1 MAQIKLTITAD
12 TQGVQKSVEQI
23 KNQFTAL
30 SQQLSKLTVNKDLTA
45 QIDSLSRYYETLAT
59 AASKTRNSAT
69 KTTAQVD
76 TLRKSYANLA
86 RQIKTLKGQSAGEA
100 FDDINKQV
108 EANLK
113 SVQALSEAYKK
124 GNWGDEEAKELK
136 TLSDGY
142 KSLAADVSEVRL
154 ANEKASVTEPFSPK
168 LIDSIYR
175 VQSRFESLKTTISGI
190 EKYYPKGTFAGIT
203 AEIDKNVA
211 SLKALEVEYQTTGKL
226 SQQSVDKF
234 NEISRAVLEQDAAF
248 KQTRNSATNYHG
260 SIRDIIAGF
269 AKFQLSAMLVMK
281 PLQMM
286 QNALSSINETLVET
300 EDAVISISR
309 VLDENISNG
318 EIADEIYRIAQSLG
332 QTFDVV
338 QEIAQNFAKAGL
350 DWQDTLKATEAAV
363 LALNVAELDAAEASE
378 GLIAIMQQFGYEA
391 EDLTY
396 IIDVLNKTADK
407 SAVDTQELLVALQKT
422 GSYAKESNLTLEQT
436 VALITAISEATA
448 ASGQNIGNALKSL
461 FAYSSK
467 DSALD
472 VFAAL
477 SPDMDAVVG
486 EYRKGAASILDVW
499 RQLSNE
505 INSLSAEQGKLLDQ
519 YFTSE
524 EGSAL
529 EEALGGDLA
538 EIQDSIKGVYDSA
551 GVYRKNY
558 FIALLS
564 NMEEVDNVL
573 GDLSNVA
580 GYTMTEQEKYM
591 ETYTAKVNALKS
603 QWQALV
609 NDEQGILGLK
619 KLLVDVGSGIL
630 TVIEWTGGLRT
641 TFIALGTII
650 AFVFGEKIY
659 NGLKS
664 FAAGI
669 KNITSGFNAAATA
682 AQKFQAA
689 MGWIGL
695 AMTVVSALVGV
706 IQRAIEAQEE
716 ARQATID
723 NWNAEK
729 DRAASLAK
737 LYNQLKEL
745 ESISE
750 KSEEQEK
757 EYLSTQESIIGLLGD
772 RANILETLKE
782 GTDEYRE
789 ALEKLTKE
797 EIKRQA
803 QNAKAALAAL
813 GDEPKIDGQAESLR
827 FSYVGSTTLDKKL
840 EQDEIRDALKEA
852 GFEEDVHYQQGFT
865 GLTTG
870 NIVYIELQ
878 GENDYQTLENIN
890 NAIDALY
897 YKGLTDNSYYQELV
911 GYREKYE
918 TAIQEYLE
926 TFASAEAWDELLQN
940 GTPETEQEVDNIV
953 NSIMGA
959 TGATETWR
967 DEIES
972 IVVSIVGIKKEV
984 DDTKGDIDDTAK
996 TLEKLSEEMRDG
1008 LAEYLQGLRDAPDEA
1023 EKIQKLVDAI
1033 ADAEEN
1039 LAKVREE
1046 AAEKIKEAEEEVI
1059 EAQRD
1064 VNDEMV
1070 ELLENQEK
1078 AIDALKDA
1086 EERLQEAASNIND
1099 ERLALQDEL
1108 KNAEEDLASIREE
1121 AEEKALELDEKRLAI
1136 QEKQLAVEEAKKA
1149 LEDAREAR
1157 TVRRYNRET
1166 GQLEWQADEGAI
1178 KEAED
1183 AVKSAQDEL
1192 ASAEEDY
1199 QQAQED
1205 YQELLDEVKAAED
1218 NLSLIQATIADA
1230 EQAIA
1235 DAIAAGYDIS
1245 KEIWEEE
1252 KGIATGVRD
1261 AIEQYIEAQK
1271 AVDEAQEEVDNYAQ
1285 AVKDAQ
1291 EAITNAFNEGLLETQ
1306 EITKTT
1312 QSLAQNVYDA
1322 IEAVKD
1328 ANQGVIDAQQ
1338 EANEDIAAAEEKL
1351 QEAVDALN
1359 DYFEDKAWEGV
1370 IEEIKSGNATN
1381 ASIKEL
1387 LGNVR
1392 DQAFD
1397 NHATDVSWYQAI
1409 IDAIKEYAGVDITIE
1424 EPSDEEGKPS
1434 SDSDNSGGG
1443 KPSGAIGGGGGK
1455 FAQSQLYYDSGGVA
1469 KGRGLFAKDTD
1480 RHESIINDPDLTE
1493 KILSPVPSKQFDRY
1507 VRDMGILFE
1516 HARVYEQS
1524 PVMRSVVGN
1533 TDNSI
1538 DNSRQVI
1545 IKDVNVGAQKRD
1557 SLVDALGL
1565 AALVD

>member
-190 EKYYPKGTFAGIT
+190 EKYYPKGTFTGIT

-226 SQQSVDKF
+226 SKQSVDKL
-234 NEISRAVLEQDAAF
+234 NEITQAALRQDSAF

-260 SIRDIIAGF
+260 SIRDLISGF

-350 DWQDTLKATEAAV
+350 DWQDTLKATESAV
-363 LALNVAELDAAEASE
+363 LALNVAELTAEESSE

-407 SAVDTQELLVALQKT
+407 SAVDTQELLAALQKT

-591 ETYTAKVNALKS
+591 ETYTAKVNELKS
-603 QWQALV
+603 AWQALA
-609 NDEQGILGLK
+609 NDEQGILGFK
-619 KLLVDVGSGIL
+619 KALVDIASSVL
-630 TVIEWTGGLRT
+630 TVIDTFGGLNTVLLLIGSTLSIIFGKKIAAWVT
-641 TFIALGTII
+641 TLSANLDLLSAKFVALVEQVKMGGLSIRGLLTDLTKSANFWII
-650 AFVFGEKIY
+650 AVTAVLAVAQAITTAVRKAKEEAEEL
-659 NGLKS
+659 LKEQEE
-664 FAAGI
+664 ANQKAI
-669 KNITSGFNAAATA
+669 ENAND
-682 AQKFQAA
+682 
-689 MGWIGL
+689 
-695 AMTVVSALVGV
+695 
-706 IQRAIEAQEE
+706 AIEANKSVVESITSYADSVKELRDVLSDSTSTDEEKQAAQQELLNIQKELIENNGSYKDSLDLVNGSIEEQLGLIEKLTDEQLAQQAQKWLEENRAAIDVAKANTTAQGSTSMTSTIGETGYGAGRDEVASAKIEEILKE
-716 ARQATID
+716 AGVENATINFEHYD
-723 NWNAEK
+723 GYVAEAWK
-729 DRAASLAK
+729 ELGEQIGKGWEENGVLGAIFGTINGLVTGTGEWFEGIASPEGWAGSSQGYISVSGTVEEQIAAWEKIRATIAADKTLTAEQITLYTKEIDGILASLNSAEYQEAERLMEVYDATEK
-737 LYNQLKEL
+737 LLNKEITREEYLEIVYGITSATKEEGSAVEDLTEKYDDLIKKLQELKDAQKDAWDWAESKQDVIDAQKEL
-745 ESISE
+745 EEAE
-750 KSEEQEK
+750 K
-757 EYLSTQESIIGLLGD
+757 
-772 RANILETLKE
+772 
-782 GTDEYRE
+782 
-789 ALEKLTKE
+789 
-797 EIKRQA
+797 
-803 QNAKAALAAL
+803 
-813 GDEPKIDGQAESLR
+813 
-827 FSYVGSTTLDKKL
+827 
-840 EQDEIRDALKEA
+840 ALKEA
-852 GFEEDVHYQQGFT
+852 
-865 GLTTG
+865 
-870 NIVYIELQ
+870 
-878 GENDYQTLENIN
+878 
-890 NAIDALY
+890 
-897 YKGLTDNSYYQELV
+897 
-911 GYREKYE
+911 
-918 TAIQEYLE
+918 
-926 TFASAEAWDELLQN
+926 
-940 GTPETEQEVDNIV
+940 
-953 NSIMGA
+953 
-959 TGATETWR
+959 
-967 DEIES
+967 
-972 IVVSIVGIKKEV
+972 
-984 DDTKGDIDDTAK
+984 
-996 TLEKLSEEMRDG
+996 
-1008 LAEYLQGLRDAPDEA
+1008 
-1023 EKIQKLVDAI
+1023 
-1033 ADAEEN
+1033 
-1039 LAKVREE
+1039 
-1046 AAEKIKEAEEEVI
+1046 
-1059 EAQRD
+1059 
-1064 VNDEMV
+1064 
-1070 ELLENQEK
+1070 
-1078 AIDALKDA
+1078 
-1086 EERLQEAASNIND
+1086 QEAALQND
-1099 ERLALQDEL
+1099 IDLTDEQNDLLEAQNALL
-1108 KNAEEDLASIREE
+1108 KARQ
-1121 AEEKALELDEKRLAI
+1121 ALER
-1136 QEKQLAVEEAKKA
+1136 AKN
-1149 LEDAREAR
+1149 ER
-1157 TVRRYNRET
+1157 TVRRFSST
-1166 GQLEWQADEGAI
+1166 GNQWEWQTDEDKVA
-1178 KEAED
+1178 
-1183 AVKSAQDEL
+1183 
-1192 ASAEEDY
+1192 
-1199 QQAQED
+1199 
-1205 YQELLDEVKAAED
+1205 
-1218 NLSLIQATIADA
+1218 
-1230 EQAIA
+1230 
-1235 DAIAAGYDIS
+1235 
-1245 KEIWEEE
+1245 
-1252 KGIATGVRD
+1252 
-1261 AIEQYIEAQK
+1261 
-1271 AVDEAQEEVDNYAQ
+1271 
-1285 AVKDAQ
+1285 DAQ
-1291 EAITNAFNEGLLETQ
+1291 EALLEAQ
-1306 EITKTT
+1306 DDLLEAQQDIVD
-1312 QSLAQNVYDA
+1312 AQNDA
-1322 IEAVKD
+1322 K
-1328 ANQGVIDAQQ
+1328 
-1338 EANEDIAAAEEKL
+1338 EKL
-1351 QEAVDALN
+1351 QEAIEDAQ
-1359 DYFEDKAWEGV
+1359 EDLENAQDRLAEAQYKLEQAAYDKIIEDLENGLATNESIKAILEEIRPLLGADSTLASDIAGA
-1370 IEEIKSGNATN
+1370 IEEVFGEGGIPSAESGGSGDRNSGT
-1381 ASIKEL
+1381 S
-1387 LGNVR
+1387 GG
-1392 DQAFD
+1392 
-1397 NHATDVSWYQAI
+1397 S
-1409 IDAIKEYAGVDITIE
+1409 
-1424 EPSDEEGKPS
+1424 KPS
-1434 SDSDNSGGG
+1434 GNSGGG
-1443 KPSGAIGGGGGK
+1443 IAGGVGAGGGK
-1455 FAQSQLYYDSGGVA
+1455 FAQSQLYDSGGVA
-1469 KGRGLFAKDTD
+1469 KGRGLFAKGTD

-1493 KILSPVPSKQFDRY
+1493 KILSPVPSRQFDRY

-1516 HARVYEQS
+1516 HARMYEQA

-1533 TDNSI
+1533 TDNSV

>member
-124 GNWGDEEAKELK
+124 GNWGDEQAKELK

-211 SLKALEVEYQTTGKL
+211 SLKALEVEYQNTGKL
-226 SQQSVDKF
+226 SQESVDKL
-234 NEISRAVLEQDAAF
+234 NEITQAALRQDSAF
-248 KQTRNSATNYHG
+248 KKTRNSATNYHG
-260 SIRDIIAGF
+260 TLIDLISGF

-407 SAVDTQELLVALQKT
+407 SAVDTQELLVALEKT
-422 GSYAKESNLTLEQT
+422 GSYAKASNLTLEQT

-524 EGSAL
+524 EGSEL

-619 KLLVDVGSGIL
+619 KLLVDVGSAIL

-641 TFIALGTII
+641 TFIALGTTLFSIFAPKLYSSI
-650 AFVFGEKIY
+650 SSFINSIKTMVTAFKTATVTAQTMGTAIQSA
-659 NGLKS
+659 L
-664 FAAGI
+664 GI
-669 KNITSGFNAAATA
+669 
-682 AQKFQAA
+682 
-689 MGWIGL
+689 IGL
-695 AMTVVSALVGV
+695 VTTAVSALVGV
-706 IQRAIEAQEE
+706 IERSVEKQEE

-723 NWNAEK
+723 AWNAEK
-729 DRAASLAK
+729 DRAAELSQ
-737 LYNQLKEL
+737 LYSKFLEL
-745 ESISE
+745 DEIQD
-750 KSEEQEK
+750 KNAEQEQ
-757 EYLSTQESIIGLLGD
+757 EYKSLQEGIVELLGE
-772 RANILETLKE
+772 RATSLERLTA
-782 GTDEYRE
+782 GTDAYRE
-789 ALEKLTKE
+789 ALAKLTKE
-797 EIKRQA
+797 EIEE
-803 QNAKAALAAL
+803 NAENAEAARNALGGAPTVERPEGATNSLGALSTSESGGASLFDKLAA
-813 GDEPKIDGQAESLR
+813 
-827 FSYVGSTTLDKKL
+827 
-840 EQDEIRDALKEA
+840 A
-852 GFEEDVHYQQGFT
+852 GFDTE
-865 GLTTG
+865 
-870 NIVYIELQ
+870 YIYRNDLYGGSYRQIHLE
-878 GENDYQTLENIN
+878 GGNDYQTLDNIN
-890 NAIDALY
+890 RVIDWLY
-897 YKGLTDNSYYQELV
+897 ENNETDNTLYNDLIA
-911 GYREKYE
+911 YRRAYE
-918 TAIQEYLE
+918 DAISSYLE
-926 TFASAEAWDELLQN
+926 TYASADAWEYLNVHGIPQSKEEIDS
-940 GTPETEQEVDNIV
+940 IV
-953 NSIMGA
+953 NSVIGV
-959 TGATETWR
+959 TGATESWR
-967 DEIES
+967 DEIENIVIS
-972 IVVSIVGIKKEV
+972 ITGFEEETEDTTDGIKDQEDAV
-984 DDTKGDIDDTAK
+984 DDLTEKYDDLIKKLEELKDAQKDAWDWAESKQDVIDAQK
-996 TLEKLSEEMRDG
+996 ELE
-1008 LAEYLQGLRDAPDEA
+1008 EA
-1023 EKIQKLVDAI
+1023 EKA
-1033 ADAEEN
+1033 
-1039 LAKVREE
+1039 
-1046 AAEKIKEAEEEVI
+1046 
-1059 EAQRD
+1059 
-1064 VNDEMV
+1064 
-1070 ELLENQEK
+1070 
-1078 AIDALKDA
+1078 
-1086 EERLQEAASNIND
+1086 LQEAQEA
-1099 ERLALQDEL
+1099 ALQNNIDLTDEQNDLLEAQNALL
-1108 KNAEEDLASIREE
+1108 KARQ
-1121 AEEKALELDEKRLAI
+1121 ALERVKNE
-1136 QEKQLAVEEAKKA
+1136 
-1149 LEDAREAR
+1149 R
-1157 TVRRYNRET
+1157 TVRRFSST
-1166 GQLEWQADEGAI
+1166 GNQWEWQNDEDKVA
-1178 KEAED
+1178 
-1183 AVKSAQDEL
+1183 
-1192 ASAEEDY
+1192 
-1199 QQAQED
+1199 
-1205 YQELLDEVKAAED
+1205 
-1218 NLSLIQATIADA
+1218 
-1230 EQAIA
+1230 
-1235 DAIAAGYDIS
+1235 
-1245 KEIWEEE
+1245 
-1252 KGIATGVRD
+1252 
-1261 AIEQYIEAQK
+1261 
-1271 AVDEAQEEVDNYAQ
+1271 
-1285 AVKDAQ
+1285 DAQ
-1291 EAITNAFNEGLLETQ
+1291 EALLEAQ
-1306 EITKTT
+1306 DDLLEAQQDIVD
-1312 QSLAQNVYDA
+1312 AQNDA
-1322 IEAVKD
+1322 K
-1328 ANQGVIDAQQ
+1328 
-1338 EANEDIAAAEEKL
+1338 EKL
-1351 QEAVDALN
+1351 QEAIEDAQ
-1359 DYFEDKAWEGV
+1359 EDLENAQEQLAEAQYKLEQATYEKI
-1370 IEEIKSGNATN
+1370 IEDLEKGLATNESIEAILQEIKP
-1381 ASIKEL
+1381 L
-1387 LGNVR
+1387 LGADSTLASDIANAIQGVFG
-1392 DQAFD
+1392 DEGLPD
-1397 NHATDVSWYQAI
+1397 GTDDKDDGGDKDS
-1409 IDAIKEYAGVDITIE
+1409 G
-1424 EPSDEEGKPS
+1424 S
-1434 SDSDNSGGG
+1434 SSSSSGGG
-1443 KPSGAIGGGGGK
+1443 KPSGAVGGGGGK

>member
-86 RQIKTLKGQSAGEA
+86 LQIKTLKGQSAGGA
-100 FDDINKQV
+100 FDGINKQV

-113 SVQALSEAYKK
+113 SVQALSEAYKN
-124 GNWGDEEAKELK
+124 GNWGDKQAKELK

-154 ANEKASVTEPFSPK
+154 ANEKAAVTEPFSPK
-168 LIDSIYR
+168 LIDSLYR
-175 VQSRFESLKTTISGI
+175 VQSRFESLKTTISGV
-190 EKYYPKGTFAGIT
+190 EKYYPKGTFSGIT

-211 SLKALEVEYQTTGKL
+211 SLKALEGEYQATGKL

-234 NEISRAVLEQDAAF
+234 NGISRAVLEQDAAF

-300 EDAVISISR
+300 ENAVVGIAR
-309 VLDENISNG
+309 VLDEYVSNG
-318 EIADEIYRIAQSLG
+318 EISSEIYRIAQSLG

-350 DWQDTLKATEAAV
+350 DWQDSLKATEAAV
-363 LALNVAELDAAEASE
+363 LALNVAELTAEESSE

-396 IIDVLNKTADK
+396 VIDVLNKTADK
-407 SAVDTQELLVALQKT
+407 SAVNTQELLAALQKT

-524 EGSAL
+524 EGSEL

-591 ETYTAKVNALKS
+591 ETYTAKVNTLKS

-630 TVIEWTGGLRT
+630 TVMEWTGGLRT
-641 TFIALGTII
+641 TFIALGTVIVS
-650 AFVFGEKIY
+650 VFGEKIY

-695 AMTVVSALVGV
+695 AATVVSALVGV

-729 DRAASLAK
+729 DRAASLAQ
-737 LYNQLKEL
+737 LYNQLKEF

-750 KSEEQEK
+750 KTEEQEK
-757 EYLSTQESIIGLLGD
+757 DYQSTQESIIDLLGD
-772 RANILETLKE
+772 KAKILETLKE

-840 EQDEIRDALKEA
+840 EQDEIRDALKGA
-852 GFEEDVHYQQGFT
+852 GFEEDIHYQQGFT

-940 GTPETEQEVDNIV
+940 GTPETEKEIDDIV
-953 NSIMGA
+953 NSIMSA
-959 TGATETWR
+959 TGATEGWR
-967 DEIES
+967 DEIKS
-972 IVVSIVGIKKEV
+972 IVISITGFQEETEDTTDGIKDQEDAV
-984 DDTKGDIDDTAK
+984 DDLTEKYDDLIKKLQELKDAQKDAWDWAESKQDVIDAQK
-996 TLEKLSEEMRDG
+996 ELE
-1008 LAEYLQGLRDAPDEA
+1008 EA
-1023 EKIQKLVDAI
+1023 EKA
-1033 ADAEEN
+1033 
-1039 LAKVREE
+1039 
-1046 AAEKIKEAEEEVI
+1046 
-1059 EAQRD
+1059 
-1064 VNDEMV
+1064 
-1070 ELLENQEK
+1070 
-1078 AIDALKDA
+1078 
-1086 EERLQEAASNIND
+1086 LQEAQEA
-1099 ERLALQDEL
+1099 ALQNNIDLTDEQNDLLEAQNALL
-1108 KNAEEDLASIREE
+1108 KARQ
-1121 AEEKALELDEKRLAI
+1121 ALERVKNE
-1136 QEKQLAVEEAKKA
+1136 
-1149 LEDAREAR
+1149 R
-1157 TVRRYNRET
+1157 TVRRFSST
-1166 GQLEWQADEGAI
+1166 GNQWEWQTDEDKVA
-1178 KEAED
+1178 
-1183 AVKSAQDEL
+1183 
-1192 ASAEEDY
+1192 
-1199 QQAQED
+1199 
-1205 YQELLDEVKAAED
+1205 
-1218 NLSLIQATIADA
+1218 
-1230 EQAIA
+1230 
-1235 DAIAAGYDIS
+1235 
-1245 KEIWEEE
+1245 
-1252 KGIATGVRD
+1252 
-1261 AIEQYIEAQK
+1261 
-1271 AVDEAQEEVDNYAQ
+1271 
-1285 AVKDAQ
+1285 DAQ
-1291 EAITNAFNEGLLETQ
+1291 EALLEAQ
-1306 EITKTT
+1306 DDLLEAQQDIVD
-1312 QSLAQNVYDA
+1312 AQNDA
-1322 IEAVKD
+1322 K
-1328 ANQGVIDAQQ
+1328 
-1338 EANEDIAAAEEKL
+1338 EKL
-1351 QEAVDALN
+1351 QEAIEDAQ
-1359 DYFEDKAWEGV
+1359 EDLENAQEQLAEAQYKLEQATYEKI
-1370 IEEIKSGNATN
+1370 IEDLEKGLATNESIEAILQEIKP
-1381 ASIKEL
+1381 L
-1387 LGNVR
+1387 LGADSTLASDIANAIGEVFGE
-1392 DQAFD
+1392 DGLPD
-1397 NHATDVSWYQAI
+1397 GTD
-1409 IDAIKEYAGVDITIE
+1409 DKGNGGD
-1424 EPSDEEGKPS
+1424 K
-1434 SDSDNSGGG
+1434 DSGSGDKHSGGG
-1443 KPSGAIGGGGGK
+1443 KPSGAVGGGGGK

-1557 SLVDALGL
+1557 GLVDALGL

>member
-45 QIDSLSRYYETLAT
+45 QIDSLSRYYETLST
-59 AASKTRNSAT
+59 AAAKASSGAS

-86 RQIKTLKGQSAGEA
+86 RQIKTLTGQSAGEA

-234 NEISRAVLEQDAAF
+234 DEISRAVLEQDAAF

-281 PLQMM
+281 PLQMV

-407 SAVDTQELLVALQKT
+407 SAVDTQELLAALQKT

-436 VALITAISEATA
+436 VALITAISKATA

-519 YFTSE
+519 YFDSE

-591 ETYTAKVNALKS
+591 ETYTAKVNELKTA
-603 QWQALV
+603 WQALV
-609 NDEQGILGLK
+609 NDEQGILGFK
-619 KLLVDVGSGIL
+619 KALVDIGLAIL
-630 TVIEWTGGLRT
+630 NVIEWTGGLRT
-641 TFIALGTII
+641 TLIALGTTLLSI
-650 AFVFGEKIY
+650 FTPKLYSGV
-659 NGLKS
+659 KS
-664 FAAGI
+664 FVDSI
-669 KNITSGFNAAATA
+669 KAMATA
-682 AQKFQAA
+682 FKTATVTART
-689 MGWIGL
+689 MGTAIQSALGIIGL
-695 AMTVVSALVGV
+695 VATVISSLVGV
-706 IQRAIEAQEE
+706 IEQSIEKQEE

-723 NWNAEK
+723 AWNAEK
-729 DRAASLAK
+729 DRAVELSQLYSK
-737 LYNQLKEL
+737 LTEL
-745 ESISE
+745 DEVQN
-750 KSEEQEK
+750 KTVEQEQAYK
-757 EYLSTQESIIGLLGD
+757 SLQEGIVELLGE
-772 RANILETLKE
+772 RATSLERLTK
-782 GTDEYRE
+782 GTDAYRE
-789 ALEKLTKE
+789 ALARLTKE
-797 EIKRQA
+797 EIEEYAEDAEAAR
-803 QNAKAALAAL
+803 NALGGAPTVERPEGATDSLGALSKNVSGGAELFDKLAA
-813 GDEPKIDGQAESLR
+813 
-827 FSYVGSTTLDKKL
+827 
-840 EQDEIRDALKEA
+840 A
-852 GFEEDVHYQQGFT
+852 GFNTEY
-865 GLTTG
+865 
-870 NIVYIELQ
+870 VYRNALYGGSYRQ
-878 GENDYQTLENIN
+878 LHLKGSNDYQTLDNIN
-890 NAIDALY
+890 EVIDWLY
-897 YKGLTDNSYYQELV
+897 ENNETDNSLYSDLIA
-911 GYREKYE
+911 YRRAYE
-918 TAIQEYLE
+918 DAISSYLE
-926 TFASAEAWDELLQN
+926 TYASADAWEYLNVHGIPQSKEEIDS
-940 GTPETEQEVDNIV
+940 IV
-953 NSIMGA
+953 NSVIGV
-959 TGATETWR
+959 TGATESWR
-967 DEIES
+967 DEIENIVIS
-972 IVVSIVGIKKEV
+972 ITGFEEETEDATGGIKDQEDAVEDLTEKYDDLIKKLQELKDAQKDAWDWAESKQDVIDAQKE
-984 DDTKGDIDDTAK
+984 
-996 TLEKLSEEMRDG
+996 LE
-1008 LAEYLQGLRDAPDEA
+1008 EA
-1023 EKIQKLVDAI
+1023 EKA
-1033 ADAEEN
+1033 
-1039 LAKVREE
+1039 
-1046 AAEKIKEAEEEVI
+1046 
-1059 EAQRD
+1059 
-1064 VNDEMV
+1064 
-1070 ELLENQEK
+1070 
-1078 AIDALKDA
+1078 
-1086 EERLQEAASNIND
+1086 LQEAQEA
-1099 ERLALQDEL
+1099 ALQNDIDLTDEQNDLLEAQNALL
-1108 KNAEEDLASIREE
+1108 KARQ
-1121 AEEKALELDEKRLAI
+1121 ALERVKNE
-1136 QEKQLAVEEAKKA
+1136 
-1149 LEDAREAR
+1149 R
-1157 TVRRYNRET
+1157 TVRRFSST
-1166 GQLEWQADEGAI
+1166 GNQWEWQTN
-1178 KEAED
+1178 ED
-1183 AVKSAQDEL
+1183 KVA
-1192 ASAEEDY
+1192 
-1199 QQAQED
+1199 
-1205 YQELLDEVKAAED
+1205 
-1218 NLSLIQATIADA
+1218 
-1230 EQAIA
+1230 
-1235 DAIAAGYDIS
+1235 
-1245 KEIWEEE
+1245 
-1252 KGIATGVRD
+1252 
-1261 AIEQYIEAQK
+1261 
-1271 AVDEAQEEVDNYAQ
+1271 
-1285 AVKDAQ
+1285 DAQ
-1291 EAITNAFNEGLLETQ
+1291 EALLEAQ
-1306 EITKTT
+1306 DDLLEAQQDIVD
-1312 QSLAQNVYDA
+1312 AQNDA
-1322 IEAVKD
+1322 K
-1328 ANQGVIDAQQ
+1328 
-1338 EANEDIAAAEEKL
+1338 EKL
-1351 QEAVDALN
+1351 QEAIEDAQ
-1359 DYFEDKAWEGV
+1359 EDLENAQDRLAEAQYKLEQAAYDKIIEDLEKGLATNESIEAILQEIKPLLGADSTLASDIAGA
-1370 IEEIKSGNATN
+1370 IEEVFGEDGLPDGADDKGNGGD
-1381 ASIKEL
+1381 K
-1387 LGNVR
+1387 
-1392 DQAFD
+1392 D
-1397 NHATDVSWYQAI
+1397 
-1409 IDAIKEYAGVDITIE
+1409 
-1424 EPSDEEGKPS
+1424 
-1434 SDSDNSGGG
+1434 SGGG
-1443 KPSGAIGGGGGK
+1443 DKHSGTSDGNIIGGHRRPAGSVGGGL
-1455 FAQSQLYYDSGGVA
+1455 FAQSQLLYDSGGVA

-1480 RHESIINDPDLTE
+1480 RHESVINDPELTE
-1493 KILSPVPSKQFDRY
+1493 KILSPVPSRQFDRY

>member
-45 QIDSLSRYYETLAT
+45 QIDSLSRYYETLST
-59 AASKTRNSAT
+59 AAAKASSGAS

-76 TLRKSYANLA
+76 TLRKGYANLA
-86 RQIKTLKGQSAGEA
+86 NQLKTLKEQYPAGVFA
-100 FDDINKQV
+100 KADQQIQK
-108 EANLK
+108 NLE
-113 SVQALSEAYKK
+113 SVKALSEAYKN
-124 GNWGDEEAKELK
+124 GNWGDEERKELRA
-136 TLSDGY
+136 LSEEY
-142 KSLAADVSEVRL
+142 KSLAADVAQVRFEENKL
-154 ANEKASVTEPFSPK
+154 ATSEPFSPK
-168 LIDSIYR
+168 QGDSIFRLQKRYSALLTAIKS
-175 VQSRFESLKTTISGI
+175 VEQ
-190 EKYYPKGTFAGIT
+190 YYPKGTFDQIT
-203 AEIDKNVA
+203 TGAQEAVPA
-211 SLKALEVEYQTTGKL
+211 LKALGQEYVTTGTLSDNSQKKL
-226 SQQSVDKF
+226 NTFTSAIHQQ
-234 NEISRAVLEQDAAF
+234 EAAF
-248 KQTRNSATNYHG
+248 KDLQATSTNYHG
-260 SIRDIIAGF
+260 TLRDLIAGF

-281 PLQMM
+281 PLQLM

-300 EDAVISISR
+300 ENAVVGIAR
-309 VLDENISNG
+309 VLDEYVSNG
-318 EIADEIYRIAQSLG
+318 EISSEIYRIAQELG

-407 SAVDTQELLVALQKT
+407 SAVDTQELLAALQKT

-519 YFTSE
+519 YFDSE

-591 ETYTAKVNALKS
+591 EIYTAKVNALKS

-609 NDEQGILGLK
+609 NDEQGILGFK
-619 KLLVDVGSGIL
+619 KALVDIGSAIL
-630 TVIEWTGGLRT
+630 NVIEWTGGLRT

-729 DRAASLAK
+729 DRAASLAQ

-757 EYLSTQESIIGLLGD
+757 EYQSTQESIIDLLGD
-772 RANILETLKE
+772 KAKILETLKE

-813 GDEPKIDGQAESLR
+813 GGEPKIDGQAESLR
-827 FSYVGSTTLDKKL
+827 FRYVGSTTLDKKL
-840 EQDEIRDALKEA
+840 EQDEIRNALKEA

-870 NIVYIELQ
+870 NIVYVNLQ
-878 GENDYQTLENIN
+878 GESDYQTLENIN
-890 NAIDALY
+890 TAIDALY

-940 GTPETEQEVDNIV
+940 GTPETEKELDDIV
-953 NSIMGA
+953 SSIMGA
-959 TGATETWR
+959 TGATESWR
-967 DEIES
+967 DEIKS
-972 IVVSIVGIKKEV
+972 IVISITGFQEETEDTTDGIKDQEDAVEDLTEKYDDLIKKLQELKDAQKDAWDWAESKQDVIDAQKE
-984 DDTKGDIDDTAK
+984 
-996 TLEKLSEEMRDG
+996 LE
-1008 LAEYLQGLRDAPDEA
+1008 EA
-1023 EKIQKLVDAI
+1023 EKAL
-1033 ADAEEN
+1033 
-1039 LAKVREE
+1039 
-1046 AAEKIKEAEEEVI
+1046 KEA
-1059 EAQRD
+1059 
-1064 VNDEMV
+1064 
-1070 ELLENQEK
+1070 
-1078 AIDALKDA
+1078 
-1086 EERLQEAASNIND
+1086 QEAALQND
-1099 ERLALQDEL
+1099 IDLTDEQNDLLEAQNALL
-1108 KNAEEDLASIREE
+1108 KARQ
-1121 AEEKALELDEKRLAI
+1121 ALER
-1136 QEKQLAVEEAKKA
+1136 AKN
-1149 LEDAREAR
+1149 ER
-1157 TVRRYNRET
+1157 TVRRFSST
-1166 GQLEWQADEGAI
+1166 GNQWEWQTDEDKVA
-1178 KEAED
+1178 
-1183 AVKSAQDEL
+1183 
-1192 ASAEEDY
+1192 
-1199 QQAQED
+1199 
-1205 YQELLDEVKAAED
+1205 
-1218 NLSLIQATIADA
+1218 
-1230 EQAIA
+1230 
-1235 DAIAAGYDIS
+1235 
-1245 KEIWEEE
+1245 
-1252 KGIATGVRD
+1252 
-1261 AIEQYIEAQK
+1261 
-1271 AVDEAQEEVDNYAQ
+1271 
-1285 AVKDAQ
+1285 DAQ
-1291 EAITNAFNEGLLETQ
+1291 EALLEAQ
-1306 EITKTT
+1306 DDLLEAQQDIVD
-1312 QSLAQNVYDA
+1312 AQNDA
-1322 IEAVKD
+1322 K
-1328 ANQGVIDAQQ
+1328 
-1338 EANEDIAAAEEKL
+1338 EKL
-1351 QEAVDALN
+1351 QEAIEDAQ
-1359 DYFEDKAWEGV
+1359 EDLENAQDRLAEAQYKLEQAAYDKIIEDLENGLATNESIKAILEEIRPLLGADSTLASDIAGA
-1370 IEEIKSGNATN
+1370 IEEVFGEDGLPDGADDKGNGGDKDSGSGDKHSGT
-1381 ASIKEL
+1381 SD
-1387 LGNVR
+1387 GN
-1392 DQAFD
+1392 
-1397 NHATDVSWYQAI
+1397 I
-1409 IDAIKEYAGVDITIE
+1409 IGGHRRPAGSV
-1424 EPSDEEGKPS
+1424 
-1434 SDSDNSGGG
+1434 GGG
-1443 KPSGAIGGGGGK
+1443 L
-1455 FAQSQLYYDSGGVA
+1455 FAQSQLLYDSGGVA

-1516 HARVYEQS
+1516 HARMYEQS

>member
-86 RQIKTLKGQSAGEA
+86 LQIKTLKGQSAGGA
-100 FDDINKQV
+100 FDGINKQV

-113 SVQALSEAYKK
+113 SVQELSNAYKN
-124 GNWGDEEAKELK
+124 GDWGDEQAKELEK
-136 TLSDGY
+136 LSQAY
-142 KSLAADVSEVRL
+142 KSLSADVSEVRL
-154 ANEKASVTEPFSPK
+154 ANEKAAVTEPFSPK
-168 LIDSIYR
+168 LIDSLYR
-175 VQSRFESLKTTISGI
+175 VQSRFESLKTTISGV
-190 EKYYPKGTFAGIT
+190 EKYYPKGTFSGIT

-234 NEISRAVLEQDAAF
+234 NGISRAVLEQDAAF

-407 SAVDTQELLVALQKT
+407 SAVDTQELLVALEKT
-422 GSYAKESNLTLEQT
+422 GSYAKASNLTLEQT

-472 VFAAL
+472 VFASL
-477 SPDMDAVVG
+477 SDASAKVVA

-499 RQLSNE
+499 RQLSEE
-505 INSLSAEQGKLLDQ
+505 INSLTAEQGRKLDEYLNSAD
-519 YFTSE
+519 
-524 EGSAL
+524 GSAL

-558 FIALLS
+558 FIALLG

-573 GDLSNVA
+573 GDLKNVA

-591 ETYTAKVNALKS
+591 ETYTAKVNTLKS

-630 TVIEWTGGLRT
+630 TVMEWTGGLRT
-641 TFIALGTII
+641 TFIALGTVIVS
-650 AFVFGEKIY
+650 VFGEKIY

-695 AMTVVSALVGV
+695 AATVVSALVGV

-729 DRAASLAK
+729 DRAASLAQ
-737 LYNQLKEL
+737 LYNQLEEL
-745 ESISE
+745 ESIS
-750 KSEEQEK
+750 KKTEEQEK
-757 EYLSTQESIIGLLGD
+757 DYQSTQESIIELLGD
-772 RANILETLKE
+772 KANILETLKE

-813 GDEPKIDGQAESLR
+813 GDEPKIEGEAESLR

-840 EQDEIRDALKEA
+840 EQDEIRDALKGA
-852 GFEEDVHYQQGFT
+852 GFEENIHYQQGFT

-959 TGATETWR
+959 TGATESWR
-967 DEIES
+967 DEIKS
-972 IVVSIVGIKKEV
+972 IVISITGFQEETEDTTDDIKDQEDAVDDLTEKYDDLIKKLEELKDAQKDAWDWAESKQDV
-984 DDTKGDIDDTAK
+984 IDAQEE
-996 TLEKLSEEMRDG
+996 LE
-1008 LAEYLQGLRDAPDEA
+1008 EA
-1023 EKIQKLVDAI
+1023 EKA
-1033 ADAEEN
+1033 
-1039 LAKVREE
+1039 
-1046 AAEKIKEAEEEVI
+1046 
-1059 EAQRD
+1059 
-1064 VNDEMV
+1064 
-1070 ELLENQEK
+1070 
-1078 AIDALKDA
+1078 
-1086 EERLQEAASNIND
+1086 LQEAQEAARQND
-1099 ERLALQDEL
+1099 IDLTDEQNDLLEAQNDLL
-1108 KNAEEDLASIREE
+1108 KEQEELEE
-1121 AEEKALELDEKRLAI
+1121 AEKALQEAQEAALQNNIDLTDEQNDL
-1136 QEKQLAVEEAKKA
+1136 LEAQNDLLEAQNALLKAQQA
-1149 LEDAREAR
+1149 LERVKNER
-1157 TVRRYNRET
+1157 TVRRFSST
-1166 GQLEWQADEGAI
+1166 GNQWEWQTNEGKVAD
-1178 KEAED
+1178 
-1183 AVKSAQDEL
+1183 
-1192 ASAEEDY
+1192 
-1199 QQAQED
+1199 AQED
-1205 YQELLDEVKAAED
+1205 LLKAQEDFL
-1218 NLSLIQATIADA
+1218 
-1230 EQAIA
+1230 
-1235 DAIAAGYDIS
+1235 
-1245 KEIWEEE
+1245 
-1252 KGIATGVRD
+1252 
-1261 AIEQYIEAQK
+1261 EAQK
-1271 AVDEAQEEVDNYAQ
+1271 
-1285 AVKDAQ
+1285 
-1291 EAITNAFNEGLLETQ
+1291 
-1306 EITKTT
+1306 
-1312 QSLAQNVYDA
+1312 SLT
-1322 IEAVKD
+1322 E
-1328 ANQGVIDAQQ
+1328 AQQ
-1338 EANEDIAAAEEKL
+1338 ELIDARKEAEEKL
-1351 QEAVDALN
+1351 QEAIEDAQ
-1359 DYFEDKAWEGV
+1359 EDLKNAQERLAEAQYKLQQDAYEKI
-1370 IEEIKSGNATN
+1370 IEDLENGLATNESIEAILQEIKP
-1381 ASIKEL
+1381 L
-1387 LGNVR
+1387 LGADSTLADDIANAIQGVFG
-1392 DQAFD
+1392 DEGLPD
-1397 NHATDVSWYQAI
+1397 GTDDKDDGGDKDS
-1409 IDAIKEYAGVDITIE
+1409 G
-1424 EPSDEEGKPS
+1424 S
-1434 SDSDNSGGG
+1434 SSSSSGGG

>member
-59 AASKTRNSAT
+59 AASKTRNSAS

-86 RQIKTLKGQSAGEA
+86 RQIKTLTDQFPGGV
-100 FDDINKQV
+100 FDNINKQV

-113 SVQALSEAYKK
+113 SVQALSEEYKN
-124 GNWGDEEAKELK
+124 GSWGDEQAKELK

-142 KSLAADVSEVRL
+142 KSLAADVAQVRFEENKL
-154 ANEKASVTEPFSPK
+154 ATSEPFSPK
-168 LIDSIYR
+168 QGDSIFRLQKRY
-175 VQSRFESLKTTISGI
+175 SSLISTIKSV
-190 EKYYPKGTFAGIT
+190 EQYYPKGTFNQIT
-203 AEIDKNVA
+203 ADAQEAVHA
-211 SLKALEVEYQTTGKL
+211 LKKLGQEYVTTGTL
-226 SQQSVDKF
+226 SDNSQKKF
-234 NEISRAVLEQDAAF
+234 NALTTQIHQQEAAF
-248 KQTRNSATNYHG
+248 KDLQATSKNYHG
-260 SIRDIIAGF
+260 TLRDLIAGF

-407 SAVDTQELLVALQKT
+407 SAVDTQELLAALQKT

-524 EGSAL
+524 EGSEL

-729 DRAASLAK
+729 DRAASLAQ

-745 ESISE
+745 ESIS
-750 KSEEQEK
+750 KKTEEQEK
-757 EYLSTQESIIGLLGD
+757 EYQSTQESIIDLLGD
-772 RANILETLKE
+772 KAKILETLKE

-840 EQDEIRDALKEA
+840 EQDEIRDALKGA
-852 GFEEDVHYQQGFT
+852 GFEEDIHYQQGFT

-959 TGATETWR
+959 TGATESWR
-967 DEIES
+967 DEIKS
-972 IVVSIVGIKKEV
+972 IVISITGFREETEDTTDGIKDQGSAV
-984 DDTKGDIDDTAK
+984 DDLTEKYDDLIKKLQELKDAQKDAWDWAESKQDVIDAQK
-996 TLEKLSEEMRDG
+996 ELE
-1008 LAEYLQGLRDAPDEA
+1008 EA
-1023 EKIQKLVDAI
+1023 EKA
-1033 ADAEEN
+1033 
-1039 LAKVREE
+1039 
-1046 AAEKIKEAEEEVI
+1046 
-1059 EAQRD
+1059 
-1064 VNDEMV
+1064 
-1070 ELLENQEK
+1070 
-1078 AIDALKDA
+1078 
-1086 EERLQEAASNIND
+1086 LQEAQEA
-1099 ERLALQDEL
+1099 ALQNNIDLTDEQNDLLEAQNALL
-1108 KNAEEDLASIREE
+1108 KARQ
-1121 AEEKALELDEKRLAI
+1121 ALERVKNE
-1136 QEKQLAVEEAKKA
+1136 
-1149 LEDAREAR
+1149 R
-1157 TVRRYNRET
+1157 TVRRFSST
-1166 GQLEWQADEGAI
+1166 GNQWEWQTDEDKVA
-1178 KEAED
+1178 
-1183 AVKSAQDEL
+1183 
-1192 ASAEEDY
+1192 
-1199 QQAQED
+1199 
-1205 YQELLDEVKAAED
+1205 
-1218 NLSLIQATIADA
+1218 
-1230 EQAIA
+1230 
-1235 DAIAAGYDIS
+1235 
-1245 KEIWEEE
+1245 
-1252 KGIATGVRD
+1252 
-1261 AIEQYIEAQK
+1261 
-1271 AVDEAQEEVDNYAQ
+1271 
-1285 AVKDAQ
+1285 DAQ
-1291 EAITNAFNEGLLETQ
+1291 EALLEAQ
-1306 EITKTT
+1306 DDLLEAQQDIVD
-1312 QSLAQNVYDA
+1312 AQNDA
-1322 IEAVKD
+1322 K
-1328 ANQGVIDAQQ
+1328 
-1338 EANEDIAAAEEKL
+1338 EKL
-1351 QEAVDALN
+1351 QEAIEDAQ
-1359 DYFEDKAWEGV
+1359 EDLENAQDRLAEAQYKLEQAAYDKIIEDLEKGLATNESIEAILQEIKPLLGADSTLASDIAGA
-1370 IEEIKSGNATN
+1370 IEEVFGKDGLPDGADDKGNGGDKDSGSGDKHSGT
-1381 ASIKEL
+1381 SD
-1387 LGNVR
+1387 GN
-1392 DQAFD
+1392 
-1397 NHATDVSWYQAI
+1397 I
-1409 IDAIKEYAGVDITIE
+1409 
-1424 EPSDEEGKPS
+1424 
-1434 SDSDNSGGG
+1434 
-1443 KPSGAIGGGGGK
+1443 IGGHRRPAGSVGGGK
-1455 FAQSQLYYDSGGVA
+1455 FVQSQLYDSGGVA

-1493 KILSPVPSKQFDRY
+1493 KILSPVPSRQFDRY

-1516 HARVYEQS
+1516 HARMYEQA

>member
-45 QIDSLSRYYETLAT
+45 QIDSLSRYYKTLAT

-86 RQIKTLKGQSAGEA
+86 RQIKTLKGQSAGGA
-100 FDDINKQV
+100 FDGINKQV

-113 SVQALSEAYKK
+113 SVQALSEAYKN
-124 GNWGDEEAKELK
+124 GNWGDKQAKELK

-142 KSLAADVSEVRL
+142 KSLAADVAEVRL
-154 ANEKASVTEPFSPK
+154 ANEKAAVTEPFSPK
-168 LIDSIYR
+168 LIDSLYR

-234 NEISRAVLEQDAAF
+234 DEISRAVLEQDAAF

-300 EDAVISISR
+300 ENAVVGIAR
-309 VLDENISNG
+309 VLDEYVSNG
-318 EIADEIYRIAQSLG
+318 EISSEIYRIAQELG

-407 SAVDTQELLVALQKT
+407 SAVDTQELLAALQKT

-436 VALITAISEATA
+436 VALITAISKATA

-524 EGSAL
+524 EGSEL

-591 ETYTAKVNALKS
+591 ETYTAKVNTLKS
-603 QWQALV
+603 QWHALV

-630 TVIEWTGGLRT
+630 TIMEWTGGLRT
-641 TFIALGTII
+641 TFIALGTTLFSIFAPKLYSSI
-650 AFVFGEKIY
+650 SSFINSIKTMVTAFK
-659 NGLKS
+659 
-664 FAAGI
+664 
-669 KNITSGFNAAATA
+669 TA
-682 AQKFQAA
+682 AVTAQT
-689 MGWIGL
+689 MGTAIQSALGIIGL
-695 AMTVVSALVGV
+695 VTTAVSALVGV
-706 IQRAIEAQEE
+706 IEQSVEKQEE

-723 NWNAEK
+723 AWNAEK
-729 DRAASLAK
+729 DRAAELSQ
-737 LYNQLKEL
+737 LYSKFLEL
-745 ESISE
+745 DEIQD
-750 KSEEQEK
+750 KNAEQEQ
-757 EYLSTQESIIGLLGD
+757 EYKSLQEGIVELLGE
-772 RANILETLKE
+772 RATILERLTA
-782 GTDEYRE
+782 GTDAYRE
-789 ALEKLTKE
+789 ALAKLAKE
-797 EIKRQA
+797 EIEE
-803 QNAKAALAAL
+803 NAENAEAARNALGGAPTVERPEGATDSLGALSTSESGGASLFDKLAA
-813 GDEPKIDGQAESLR
+813 
-827 FSYVGSTTLDKKL
+827 
-840 EQDEIRDALKEA
+840 A
-852 GFEEDVHYQQGFT
+852 GFDTE
-865 GLTTG
+865 
-870 NIVYIELQ
+870 YIYRNDLYGGSYRQIHLE
-878 GENDYQTLENIN
+878 GENDYQTLDNIN
-890 NAIDALY
+890 RVIDWLY
-897 YKGLTDNSYYQELV
+897 ENNETDNSLYNNLIA
-911 GYREKYE
+911 YRRAYE
-918 TAIQEYLE
+918 DAISSYLE
-926 TFASAEAWDELLQN
+926 TYASADAWEYLNVHGIPQSKEEIDS
-940 GTPETEQEVDNIV
+940 IV
-953 NSIMGA
+953 NSVIGV
-959 TGATETWR
+959 TGATESWR
-967 DEIES
+967 DEIENIVIS
-972 IVVSIVGIKKEV
+972 ITGFEEETEDTTDGIKDQEDAVEELTEKYDDLIKKLQELKDAQKDAWDWAESKQDVIDAQKE
-984 DDTKGDIDDTAK
+984 
-996 TLEKLSEEMRDG
+996 LE
-1008 LAEYLQGLRDAPDEA
+1008 EA
-1023 EKIQKLVDAI
+1023 EKA
-1033 ADAEEN
+1033 
-1039 LAKVREE
+1039 
-1046 AAEKIKEAEEEVI
+1046 
-1059 EAQRD
+1059 
-1064 VNDEMV
+1064 
-1070 ELLENQEK
+1070 
-1078 AIDALKDA
+1078 
-1086 EERLQEAASNIND
+1086 LQEAQEA
-1099 ERLALQDEL
+1099 ALQNNIDLTDEQNDLLEAQNALL
-1108 KNAEEDLASIREE
+1108 KARQ
-1121 AEEKALELDEKRLAI
+1121 ALER
-1136 QEKQLAVEEAKKA
+1136 AKN
-1149 LEDAREAR
+1149 ER
-1157 TVRRYNRET
+1157 TVRRFSST
-1166 GQLEWQADEGAI
+1166 GNQWEWQADEDKVA
-1178 KEAED
+1178 
-1183 AVKSAQDEL
+1183 
-1192 ASAEEDY
+1192 
-1199 QQAQED
+1199 
-1205 YQELLDEVKAAED
+1205 
-1218 NLSLIQATIADA
+1218 
-1230 EQAIA
+1230 
-1235 DAIAAGYDIS
+1235 
-1245 KEIWEEE
+1245 
-1252 KGIATGVRD
+1252 
-1261 AIEQYIEAQK
+1261 
-1271 AVDEAQEEVDNYAQ
+1271 
-1285 AVKDAQ
+1285 DAQ
-1291 EAITNAFNEGLLETQ
+1291 EALLEAQ
-1306 EITKTT
+1306 DDLLEAQQDIVD
-1312 QSLAQNVYDA
+1312 AQNDA
-1322 IEAVKD
+1322 K
-1328 ANQGVIDAQQ
+1328 
-1338 EANEDIAAAEEKL
+1338 EKL
-1351 QEAVDALN
+1351 QEAIEDAQ
-1359 DYFEDKAWEGV
+1359 EDLENAQERLAEAQYKLEQAAYEKIIEDLENGLATNESIKAILEEIRPLLGADSTLASDIAGA
-1370 IEEIKSGNATN
+1370 IEEVFGDEGLPDGTDDKDDGGDKDSG
-1381 ASIKEL
+1381 
-1387 LGNVR
+1387 
-1392 DQAFD
+1392 
-1397 NHATDVSWYQAI
+1397 
-1409 IDAIKEYAGVDITIE
+1409 
-1424 EPSDEEGKPS
+1424 S
-1434 SDSDNSGGG
+1434 SSSSSGGG
-1443 KPSGAIGGGGGK
+1443 KPSGAVGGGGGK

>member
-86 RQIKTLKGQSAGEA
+86 LQIKTLKGQSAGEA

-124 GNWGDEEAKELK
+124 GNWGDEQEKELK

-168 LIDSIYR
+168 LIDSLYR
-175 VQSRFESLKTTISGI
+175 VQSRFESLKTTISGV
-190 EKYYPKGTFAGIT
+190 EKYYPKGTFSGIT

-234 NEISRAVLEQDAAF
+234 NGISRAVLEQDAAF

-300 EDAVISISR
+300 ENAVISISR

-407 SAVDTQELLVALQKT
+407 SAVDTQELLAALQKT

-524 EGSAL
+524 EGSEL

-609 NDEQGILGLK
+609 NDEQGILGFK

-630 TVIEWTGGLRT
+630 TVMEWTGSLRT
-641 TFIALGTII
+641 TFIALGTTLFSIFAPKLYSSI
-650 AFVFGEKIY
+650 SSFINSIKTMVTAFK
-659 NGLKS
+659 
-664 FAAGI
+664 
-669 KNITSGFNAAATA
+669 TA
-682 AQKFQAA
+682 AVTAQT
-689 MGWIGL
+689 MGTAIQSALGIIGL
-695 AMTVVSALVGV
+695 VTTAVSALVGV
-706 IQRAIEAQEE
+706 IEQSVEKQEE

-723 NWNAEK
+723 AWNAEK
-729 DRAASLAK
+729 DRAAELSQ
-737 LYNQLKEL
+737 LYSKFLEL
-745 ESISE
+745 DEIQD
-750 KSEEQEK
+750 KNAEQEQ
-757 EYLSTQESIIGLLGD
+757 EYKSLQEGIVELLGE
-772 RANILETLKE
+772 RATSLERLTA
-782 GTDEYRE
+782 GTDAYRE
-789 ALEKLTKE
+789 ALAKLTKE
-797 EIKRQA
+797 EIEE
-803 QNAKAALAAL
+803 NAENAEAARNALGGAPTVERPEGATNSLGALSTSESGGASLFDRLAA
-813 GDEPKIDGQAESLR
+813 
-827 FSYVGSTTLDKKL
+827 
-840 EQDEIRDALKEA
+840 A
-852 GFEEDVHYQQGFT
+852 GFDTE
-865 GLTTG
+865 
-870 NIVYIELQ
+870 YIYRNDLYGGSYRQIHLE
-878 GENDYQTLENIN
+878 GENDYQTLDNIN
-890 NAIDALY
+890 RVIDWLY
-897 YKGLTDNSYYQELV
+897 ENNETDNTLYNDLIA
-911 GYREKYE
+911 YRRAYE
-918 TAIQEYLE
+918 DAISSYLE
-926 TFASAEAWDELLQN
+926 TYASADAWEYLNVHGIPQSKEEIDS
-940 GTPETEQEVDNIV
+940 IV
-953 NSIMGA
+953 NSVIGV
-959 TGATETWR
+959 TGATESWR
-967 DEIES
+967 DEIENIVIS
-972 IVVSIVGIKKEV
+972 ITGFEEETEDTTDGIKDQEDAV
-984 DDTKGDIDDTAK
+984 DDLTEKYDDLISKLQELKDAQKDAWDWAESKQDVIDAQK
-996 TLEKLSEEMRDG
+996 ELE
-1008 LAEYLQGLRDAPDEA
+1008 EA
-1023 EKIQKLVDAI
+1023 EKA
-1033 ADAEEN
+1033 
-1039 LAKVREE
+1039 
-1046 AAEKIKEAEEEVI
+1046 
-1059 EAQRD
+1059 
-1064 VNDEMV
+1064 
-1070 ELLENQEK
+1070 
-1078 AIDALKDA
+1078 
-1086 EERLQEAASNIND
+1086 LQEAQEA
-1099 ERLALQDEL
+1099 ALQNNIDLTDEQNDLLEAQNALL
-1108 KNAEEDLASIREE
+1108 KARQ
-1121 AEEKALELDEKRLAI
+1121 ALERVKNE
-1136 QEKQLAVEEAKKA
+1136 
-1149 LEDAREAR
+1149 R
-1157 TVRRYNRET
+1157 TVRRFSST
-1166 GQLEWQADEGAI
+1166 GNQWEWQADEDKVA
-1178 KEAED
+1178 
-1183 AVKSAQDEL
+1183 
-1192 ASAEEDY
+1192 
-1199 QQAQED
+1199 
-1205 YQELLDEVKAAED
+1205 
-1218 NLSLIQATIADA
+1218 
-1230 EQAIA
+1230 
-1235 DAIAAGYDIS
+1235 
-1245 KEIWEEE
+1245 
-1252 KGIATGVRD
+1252 
-1261 AIEQYIEAQK
+1261 
-1271 AVDEAQEEVDNYAQ
+1271 
-1285 AVKDAQ
+1285 DAQ
-1291 EAITNAFNEGLLETQ
+1291 EALLEAQ
-1306 EITKTT
+1306 DDLLEAQQDIVD
-1312 QSLAQNVYDA
+1312 AQNDA
-1322 IEAVKD
+1322 K
-1328 ANQGVIDAQQ
+1328 
-1338 EANEDIAAAEEKL
+1338 EKL
-1351 QEAVDALN
+1351 QEAIEDAQ
-1359 DYFEDKAWEGV
+1359 EDLENAQEQLAEAQYKLEQATYEKI
-1370 IEEIKSGNATN
+1370 IEDLEKGLATNESIEAILQEIKP
-1381 ASIKEL
+1381 L
-1387 LGNVR
+1387 LGADSTLASDIANAIQGVFG
-1392 DQAFD
+1392 DEGLPD
-1397 NHATDVSWYQAI
+1397 GTDDKNDGGDKDS
-1409 IDAIKEYAGVDITIE
+1409 G
-1424 EPSDEEGKPS
+1424 S
-1434 SDSDNSGGG
+1434 SSSSSGGG

-1557 SLVDALGL
+1557 GLVDALGL

>member
-45 QIDSLSRYYETLAT
+45 QIDSLSRYYETLST
-59 AASKTRNSAT
+59 VAAKSANSAKT
-69 KTTAQVD
+69 TTAQVD
-76 TLRKSYANLA
+76 TLRKGYANLA
-86 RQIKTLKGQSAGEA
+86 NQLKTLKEQYPAGVFTKA
-100 FDDINKQV
+100 DQQIQR
-108 EANLK
+108 NLE
-113 SVQALSEAYKK
+113 SVKALSNAYKN
-124 GNWGDEEAKELK
+124 GDWGDEQAKELEK
-136 TLSDGY
+136 LSQEY
-142 KSLAADVSEVRL
+142 KSLSADVAQVRFEENKL
-154 ANEKASVTEPFSPK
+154 ATSEPFSPK
-168 LIDSIYR
+168 QGDSIFRLQKRYSALLTAIKS
-175 VQSRFESLKTTISGI
+175 VEQ
-190 EKYYPKGTFAGIT
+190 YYPKGTFDQIT
-203 AEIDKNVA
+203 TGAQEAVPA
-211 SLKALEVEYQTTGKL
+211 LKALGQEYVTTGTLSDNSQKKL
-226 SQQSVDKF
+226 NTFTSAIHQQ
-234 NEISRAVLEQDAAF
+234 EAAF
-248 KQTRNSATNYHG
+248 KDLQATSTNYHG
-260 SIRDIIAGF
+260 TLRDLISGF

-300 EDAVISISR
+300 ENAVVGIAR
-309 VLDENISNG
+309 VLDEYVSNG
-318 EIADEIYRIAQSLG
+318 EISSEIYRIAQELG

-363 LALNVAELDAAEASE
+363 LALNVAELTAEESSE

-407 SAVDTQELLVALQKT
+407 SAVDTQELLAALQKT

-524 EGSAL
+524 EGSEL

-609 NDEQGILGLK
+609 NDEQGILGFK
-619 KLLVDVGSGIL
+619 KLLVDVGSAIL

-695 AMTVVSALVGV
+695 AATVVSALVGV

-729 DRAASLAK
+729 DRAASLAQ
-737 LYNQLKEL
+737 LYNHLKEL
-745 ESISE
+745 ESIS
-750 KSEEQEK
+750 KKTEEQEK
-757 EYLSTQESIIGLLGD
+757 DYQSTQESIIKLLGD
-772 RANILETLKE
+772 KAKSLETLKE

-813 GDEPKIDGQAESLR
+813 GDEPKIEERAESLR
-827 FSYVGSTTLDKKL
+827 FRYVGSTTLDKKL
-840 EQDEIRDALKEA
+840 EQDEIRDALKGA
-852 GFEEDVHYQQGFT
+852 GFEENIHYQQGFT

-940 GTPETEQEVDNIV
+940 GTPETEKEIDDIV
-953 NSIMGA
+953 NSIMSA
-959 TGATETWR
+959 TGATEGWR
-967 DEIES
+967 DEIKS
-972 IVVSIVGIKKEV
+972 IVISITGFQEETEDTTDGIKGQGNAV
-984 DDTKGDIDDTAK
+984 DDLKEKYDDLIKKLQELKDAQKDAWDWAESKQDVIDAQK
-996 TLEKLSEEMRDG
+996 ELE
-1008 LAEYLQGLRDAPDEA
+1008 EA
-1023 EKIQKLVDAI
+1023 EKA
-1033 ADAEEN
+1033 
-1039 LAKVREE
+1039 
-1046 AAEKIKEAEEEVI
+1046 
-1059 EAQRD
+1059 
-1064 VNDEMV
+1064 
-1070 ELLENQEK
+1070 
-1078 AIDALKDA
+1078 
-1086 EERLQEAASNIND
+1086 LQEAQEA
-1099 ERLALQDEL
+1099 ALQNNIDLTDEQNDLLEAQNALL
-1108 KNAEEDLASIREE
+1108 KARQ
-1121 AEEKALELDEKRLAI
+1121 ALERVKNE
-1136 QEKQLAVEEAKKA
+1136 
-1149 LEDAREAR
+1149 R
-1157 TVRRYNRET
+1157 TVRRFSST
-1166 GQLEWQADEGAI
+1166 GNQWEWQTDEDKVA
-1178 KEAED
+1178 
-1183 AVKSAQDEL
+1183 
-1192 ASAEEDY
+1192 
-1199 QQAQED
+1199 
-1205 YQELLDEVKAAED
+1205 
-1218 NLSLIQATIADA
+1218 
-1230 EQAIA
+1230 
-1235 DAIAAGYDIS
+1235 
-1245 KEIWEEE
+1245 
-1252 KGIATGVRD
+1252 
-1261 AIEQYIEAQK
+1261 
-1271 AVDEAQEEVDNYAQ
+1271 
-1285 AVKDAQ
+1285 DAQ
-1291 EAITNAFNEGLLETQ
+1291 EALLEAQ
-1306 EITKTT
+1306 DDLLEAQQDIVD
-1312 QSLAQNVYDA
+1312 AQNDA
-1322 IEAVKD
+1322 K
-1328 ANQGVIDAQQ
+1328 
-1338 EANEDIAAAEEKL
+1338 EKL
-1351 QEAVDALN
+1351 QEAIEDAQ
-1359 DYFEDKAWEGV
+1359 EDLENAQEQLAEAQYKLEQAAYEKI
-1370 IEEIKSGNATN
+1370 IEDLENGLATNESIEAILQEIKP
-1381 ASIKEL
+1381 L
-1387 LGNVR
+1387 LGADSTLADDIANAIQGVFG
-1392 DQAFD
+1392 DEGLPD
-1397 NHATDVSWYQAI
+1397 GTD
-1409 IDAIKEYAGVDITIE
+1409 DKDDGGD
-1424 EPSDEEGKPS
+1424 K
-1434 SDSDNSGGG
+1434 DSGSGDKHSGGG
-1443 KPSGAIGGGGGK
+1443 KPSGAVGGGGGK

>member
-86 RQIKTLKGQSAGEA
+86 LQIKTLKGQSAGGA
-100 FDDINKQV
+100 FDGINKQV

-113 SVQALSEAYKK
+113 SVQALSEAYKN
-124 GNWGDEEAKELK
+124 GNWGDEQAKELK

-168 LIDSIYR
+168 LIDSLYR
-175 VQSRFESLKTTISGI
+175 VQSRFESLKTTISGV
-190 EKYYPKGTFAGIT
+190 EKYYPKGTFSGIT

-211 SLKALEVEYQTTGKL
+211 SLKALEGEYQATGKL

-234 NEISRAVLEQDAAF
+234 NGISRAVLEQDAAF

-300 EDAVISISR
+300 ENAVISISR

-407 SAVDTQELLVALQKT
+407 SAVDTQELLAALQKT

-524 EGSAL
+524 EGSEL

-609 NDEQGILGLK
+609 NDEQGILGFK

-630 TVIEWTGGLRT
+630 TVMEWTGSLRT
-641 TFIALGTII
+641 TFIALGTTLFSIFAPKLYSSI
-650 AFVFGEKIY
+650 SSFINSIKTMVTAFK
-659 NGLKS
+659 
-664 FAAGI
+664 
-669 KNITSGFNAAATA
+669 TA
-682 AQKFQAA
+682 AVTAQT
-689 MGWIGL
+689 MGTAIQSALGIIGL
-695 AMTVVSALVGV
+695 VTTAVSALVGV
-706 IQRAIEAQEE
+706 IEQSVEKQEE

-723 NWNAEK
+723 AWNAEK
-729 DRAASLAK
+729 DRAAELSQ
-737 LYNQLKEL
+737 LYSKFLEL
-745 ESISE
+745 DEIQD
-750 KSEEQEK
+750 KNAEQEQ
-757 EYLSTQESIIGLLGD
+757 EYKSLQEGIVELLGE
-772 RANILETLKE
+772 RATSLERLTA
-782 GTDEYRE
+782 GTDAYRE
-789 ALEKLTKE
+789 ALAKLTKE
-797 EIKRQA
+797 EIEE
-803 QNAKAALAAL
+803 NAENAEAARNALGGAPTVERPEGATNSLGALSTSESGGASLFDRLAA
-813 GDEPKIDGQAESLR
+813 
-827 FSYVGSTTLDKKL
+827 
-840 EQDEIRDALKEA
+840 A
-852 GFEEDVHYQQGFT
+852 GFDTE
-865 GLTTG
+865 
-870 NIVYIELQ
+870 YIYRNDLYGGSYRQIHLE
-878 GENDYQTLENIN
+878 GENDYQTLDNIN
-890 NAIDALY
+890 RVIDWLY
-897 YKGLTDNSYYQELV
+897 ENNETDNTLYNDLIA
-911 GYREKYE
+911 YRRAYE
-918 TAIQEYLE
+918 DAISSYLE
-926 TFASAEAWDELLQN
+926 TYASADAWEYLNVHGIPQSKEEIDS
-940 GTPETEQEVDNIV
+940 IV
-953 NSIMGA
+953 NSVIGV
-959 TGATETWR
+959 TGATESWR
-967 DEIES
+967 DEIENIVIS
-972 IVVSIVGIKKEV
+972 ITGFEEETEDTTDGIKDQEDAV
-984 DDTKGDIDDTAK
+984 DDLTEKYDDLISKLQELKDAQKDAWDWAESKQDVIDAQK
-996 TLEKLSEEMRDG
+996 ELE
-1008 LAEYLQGLRDAPDEA
+1008 EA
-1023 EKIQKLVDAI
+1023 EKA
-1033 ADAEEN
+1033 
-1039 LAKVREE
+1039 
-1046 AAEKIKEAEEEVI
+1046 
-1059 EAQRD
+1059 
-1064 VNDEMV
+1064 
-1070 ELLENQEK
+1070 
-1078 AIDALKDA
+1078 
-1086 EERLQEAASNIND
+1086 LQEAQEA
-1099 ERLALQDEL
+1099 ALQNNIDLTDEQNDLLEAQNALL
-1108 KNAEEDLASIREE
+1108 KARQ
-1121 AEEKALELDEKRLAI
+1121 ALERVKNE
-1136 QEKQLAVEEAKKA
+1136 
-1149 LEDAREAR
+1149 R
-1157 TVRRYNRET
+1157 TVRRFSST
-1166 GQLEWQADEGAI
+1166 GNQWEWQADEDKVA
-1178 KEAED
+1178 
-1183 AVKSAQDEL
+1183 
-1192 ASAEEDY
+1192 
-1199 QQAQED
+1199 
-1205 YQELLDEVKAAED
+1205 
-1218 NLSLIQATIADA
+1218 
-1230 EQAIA
+1230 
-1235 DAIAAGYDIS
+1235 
-1245 KEIWEEE
+1245 
-1252 KGIATGVRD
+1252 
-1261 AIEQYIEAQK
+1261 
-1271 AVDEAQEEVDNYAQ
+1271 
-1285 AVKDAQ
+1285 DAQ
-1291 EAITNAFNEGLLETQ
+1291 EALLEAQ
-1306 EITKTT
+1306 DDLLEAQQDIVD
-1312 QSLAQNVYDA
+1312 AQNDA
-1322 IEAVKD
+1322 K
-1328 ANQGVIDAQQ
+1328 
-1338 EANEDIAAAEEKL
+1338 EKL
-1351 QEAVDALN
+1351 QEAIEDAQ
-1359 DYFEDKAWEGV
+1359 EDLENAQEQLAEAQYKLEQATYEKI
-1370 IEEIKSGNATN
+1370 IEDLEKGLATNESIEAILQEIKP
-1381 ASIKEL
+1381 L
-1387 LGNVR
+1387 LGADSTLASDIANAIQGVFG
-1392 DQAFD
+1392 DEGLPD
-1397 NHATDVSWYQAI
+1397 GTDDKNDGGDKDS
-1409 IDAIKEYAGVDITIE
+1409 G
-1424 EPSDEEGKPS
+1424 S
-1434 SDSDNSGGG
+1434 SSSSSGGG

>member
-226 SQQSVDKF
+226 SKQSVDKL
-234 NEISRAVLEQDAAF
+234 NEITQAALRQDSAF

-260 SIRDIIAGF
+260 SIRDLISGF

-281 PLQMM
+281 PLQMV

-309 VLDENISNG
+309 VLDENVSNG
-318 EIADEIYRIAQSLG
+318 EISSEIYRIAQEHG

-350 DWQDTLKATEAAV
+350 DWQDTLKATESAV
-363 LALNVAELDAAEASE
+363 LALNVAELTAEESSE

-407 SAVDTQELLVALQKT
+407 SAVDTQELLAALQKT

-436 VALITAISEATA
+436 VALITAISKATA

-524 EGSAL
+524 EGSEL

-558 FIALLS
+558 FIALLG

-573 GDLSNVA
+573 GDLKNVA
-580 GYTMTEQEKYM
+580 GYTMSEQEKYM

-609 NDEQGILGLK
+609 NDEQGILGFK
-619 KLLVDVGSGIL
+619 KALVDIGSAVL
-630 TVIEWTGGLRT
+630 TVIDTFGGLNTVLLLIGSTLSLIFGKKIAAWVT
-641 TFIALGTII
+641 TLSANLDLLSAKFVALAQQVKMGDLSIRGLLTDLTKSANFWII
-650 AFVFGEKIY
+650 AVTAVLAVAQAITTAVRKAKEEAEEL
-659 NGLKS
+659 LKEQEE
-664 FAAGI
+664 ANQKAI
-669 KNITSGFNAAATA
+669 ENAND
-682 AQKFQAA
+682 
-689 MGWIGL
+689 
-695 AMTVVSALVGV
+695 
-706 IQRAIEAQEE
+706 AIEANKSVVESITSY
-716 ARQATID
+716 AD
-723 NWNAEK
+723 
-729 DRAASLAK
+729 SV
-737 LYNQLKEL
+737 KEL
-745 ESISE
+745 RDVLSDSTSTDEEKQAAQQELLNIQKELIENNGSYKDSLDLVNGSI
-750 KSEEQEK
+750 EEQ
-757 EYLSTQESIIGLLGD
+757 LGL
-772 RANILETLKE
+772 I
-782 GTDEYRE
+782 
-789 ALEKLTKE
+789 EKLTDEQLAQQAQKWLEENRAAIDVAKANTTAQGSTSMTSTIGETGYGAGRDEVASAKIE
-797 EIKRQA
+797 EI
-803 QNAKAALAAL
+803 
-813 GDEPKIDGQAESLR
+813 
-827 FSYVGSTTLDKKL
+827 
-840 EQDEIRDALKEA
+840 LKEA
-852 GFEEDVHYQQGFT
+852 GVENATINFEHYDGYVAESWKELGEQIGKGWEENGVLGAIFGTINGLVTGTGEWFEGIVSPEGWAGSSQG
-865 GLTTG
+865 
-870 NIVYIELQ
+870 YISVSGTVEEQ
-878 GENDYQTLENIN
+878 IAAWENIKA
-890 NAIDALY
+890 AIAADQELSAEQITLY
-897 YKGLTDNSYYQELV
+897 TNEINKILASLNSAEYQEAERLMEV
-911 GYREKYE
+911 YDATEKLLNKEISRE
-918 TAIQEYLE
+918 EYLE
-926 TFASAEAWDELLQN
+926 IVYGITSATEEEGSAVEELTEKYDDLIKKLQELKDAQKDAWDWAESKQDVIDAQKEL
-940 GTPETEQEVDNIV
+940 E
-953 NSIMGA
+953 
-959 TGATETWR
+959 
-967 DEIES
+967 
-972 IVVSIVGIKKEV
+972 
-984 DDTKGDIDDTAK
+984 
-996 TLEKLSEEMRDG
+996 
-1008 LAEYLQGLRDAPDEA
+1008 EA
-1023 EKIQKLVDAI
+1023 EKA
-1033 ADAEEN
+1033 
-1039 LAKVREE
+1039 
-1046 AAEKIKEAEEEVI
+1046 
-1059 EAQRD
+1059 
-1064 VNDEMV
+1064 
-1070 ELLENQEK
+1070 
-1078 AIDALKDA
+1078 
-1086 EERLQEAASNIND
+1086 LQEAQEA
-1099 ERLALQDEL
+1099 ALQNNIDLTDEQNDLLEAQNALL
-1108 KNAEEDLASIREE
+1108 KARQ
-1121 AEEKALELDEKRLAI
+1121 ALERVKNE
-1136 QEKQLAVEEAKKA
+1136 
-1149 LEDAREAR
+1149 R
-1157 TVRRYNRET
+1157 TVRRFSST
-1166 GQLEWQADEGAI
+1166 GNQWEWQADEDKVA
-1178 KEAED
+1178 
-1183 AVKSAQDEL
+1183 
-1192 ASAEEDY
+1192 
-1199 QQAQED
+1199 
-1205 YQELLDEVKAAED
+1205 
-1218 NLSLIQATIADA
+1218 
-1230 EQAIA
+1230 
-1235 DAIAAGYDIS
+1235 
-1245 KEIWEEE
+1245 
-1252 KGIATGVRD
+1252 
-1261 AIEQYIEAQK
+1261 
-1271 AVDEAQEEVDNYAQ
+1271 
-1285 AVKDAQ
+1285 DAQ
-1291 EAITNAFNEGLLETQ
+1291 EALLEAQ
-1306 EITKTT
+1306 DDLLEAQQDIVD
-1312 QSLAQNVYDA
+1312 AQNDA
-1322 IEAVKD
+1322 K
-1328 ANQGVIDAQQ
+1328 
-1338 EANEDIAAAEEKL
+1338 EKL
-1351 QEAVDALN
+1351 QEAIEDAQ
-1359 DYFEDKAWEGV
+1359 EDLENAQDRLAEAQYKLEQAAYDKIIEDLEKGLATNESIEAILQEIKPLLGADSTLASDIAGA
-1370 IEEIKSGNATN
+1370 IEEVFGEGGIPSAESGGSGDSNSGT
-1381 ASIKEL
+1381 S
-1387 LGNVR
+1387 GG
-1392 DQAFD
+1392 
-1397 NHATDVSWYQAI
+1397 S
-1409 IDAIKEYAGVDITIE
+1409 
-1424 EPSDEEGKPS
+1424 KPS
-1434 SDSDNSGGG
+1434 GNSGGG
-1443 KPSGAIGGGGGK
+1443 IAGGVGSGGGK
-1455 FAQSQLYYDSGGVA
+1455 FVQSQLYDSGGVA
-1469 KGRGLFAKDTD
+1469 KGRGLFAKGTD

>member
-86 RQIKTLKGQSAGEA
+86 RQIKTLKGQSAGGA
-100 FDDINKQV
+100 FDGINKQV

-113 SVQALSEAYKK
+113 SVQALSEAYKN
-124 GNWGDEEAKELK
+124 GNWGDKQAKELK

-154 ANEKASVTEPFSPK
+154 ANEKAAVTEPFSPK
-168 LIDSIYR
+168 LIDSLYR
-175 VQSRFESLKTTISGI
+175 VQSRFESLKTTISGV
-190 EKYYPKGTFAGIT
+190 EKYYPKGTFSGIT

-234 NEISRAVLEQDAAF
+234 DEISRAVLEQDAAF

-281 PLQMM
+281 PLQLM
-286 QNALSSINETLVET
+286 QNALLSINETLVET

-407 SAVDTQELLVALQKT
+407 SAVDTQELLAALQKT

-524 EGSAL
+524 EGSEL

-564 NMEEVDNVL
+564 NMEEVDDVL
-573 GDLSNVA
+573 NNLDDVA

-591 ETYTAKVNALKS
+591 ETYTAKVNELKS
-603 QWQALV
+603 AWQALV
-609 NDEQGILGLK
+609 NDEQGILGFK
-619 KLLVDVGSGIL
+619 KLLVDVGSAIL

-641 TFIALGTII
+641 TFIALGTTLFSIFAPKLYSSI
-650 AFVFGEKIY
+650 SSFINSIKTMVTAFKTATVTAQTMGTAIQSA
-659 NGLKS
+659 L
-664 FAAGI
+664 GI
-669 KNITSGFNAAATA
+669 
-682 AQKFQAA
+682 
-689 MGWIGL
+689 IGL
-695 AMTVVSALVGV
+695 VTTAVSALVGV
-706 IQRAIEAQEE
+706 IERSVKKQEE

-723 NWNAEK
+723 AWNAEK
-729 DRAASLAK
+729 DRAAELAQLYSK
-737 LYNQLKEL
+737 LSEL
-745 ESISE
+745 DEVQD
-750 KSEEQEK
+750 KTVEQEQ
-757 EYLSTQESIIGLLGD
+757 EYKTLQDTIVDLLGD
-772 RANILETLKE
+772 KATALERLTE

-789 ALEKLTKE
+789 AVAKLTKE
-797 EIKRQA
+797 EIRRNAESAKSA
-803 QNAKAALAAL
+803 QNAL
-813 GDEPKIDGQAESLR
+813 GNSPRVEAPEGI
-827 FSYVGSTTLDKKL
+827 VGGLGVYLTSDRGGADLFDKL
-840 EQDEIRDALKEA
+840 EAA
-852 GFEEDVHYQQGFT
+852 GFDTEY
-865 GLTTG
+865 
-870 NIVYIELQ
+870 VYRNGMYGGSYRQLHLE
-878 GENDYQTLENIN
+878 GDNDYQTLDNIN
-890 NAIDALY
+890 KAIGWLYENGETDSNFYNDLIAYRRAYEDAI
-897 YKGLTDNSYYQELV
+897 NSYL
-911 GYREKYE
+911 E
-918 TAIQEYLE
+918 TYASADAWEYLE
-926 TFASAEAWDELLQN
+926 KN
-940 GTPETEQEVDNIV
+940 GIPKSEEEIDSIV
-953 NSIMGA
+953 ASIMGA
-959 TGATETWR
+959 TGATESWR
-967 DEIES
+967 DEIKS
-972 IVVSIVGIKKEV
+972 IVISITGFREETEDTTDDIEDQKDAVEDLTEKYDDLIKKLEELKDAQKDAWDWAESKQDV
-984 DDTKGDIDDTAK
+984 IDAQK
-996 TLEKLSEEMRDG
+996 ELE
-1008 LAEYLQGLRDAPDEA
+1008 EA
-1023 EKIQKLVDAI
+1023 EKAL
-1033 ADAEEN
+1033 
-1039 LAKVREE
+1039 
-1046 AAEKIKEAEEEVI
+1046 KEA
-1059 EAQRD
+1059 
-1064 VNDEMV
+1064 
-1070 ELLENQEK
+1070 
-1078 AIDALKDA
+1078 
-1086 EERLQEAASNIND
+1086 QEAALQND
-1099 ERLALQDEL
+1099 IDLTDEQNDLLEAQNALL
-1108 KNAEEDLASIREE
+1108 KARQ
-1121 AEEKALELDEKRLAI
+1121 ALERVKNE
-1136 QEKQLAVEEAKKA
+1136 
-1149 LEDAREAR
+1149 R
-1157 TVRRYNRET
+1157 TVRRFSST
-1166 GQLEWQADEGAI
+1166 GNQWEWQTDEDKVA
-1178 KEAED
+1178 
-1183 AVKSAQDEL
+1183 
-1192 ASAEEDY
+1192 
-1199 QQAQED
+1199 
-1205 YQELLDEVKAAED
+1205 
-1218 NLSLIQATIADA
+1218 
-1230 EQAIA
+1230 
-1235 DAIAAGYDIS
+1235 
-1245 KEIWEEE
+1245 
-1252 KGIATGVRD
+1252 
-1261 AIEQYIEAQK
+1261 
-1271 AVDEAQEEVDNYAQ
+1271 
-1285 AVKDAQ
+1285 DAQ
-1291 EAITNAFNEGLLETQ
+1291 EALLEAQ
-1306 EITKTT
+1306 DDLLEAQQDIVD
-1312 QSLAQNVYDA
+1312 AQN
-1322 IEAVKD
+1322 EAK
-1328 ANQGVIDAQQ
+1328 
-1338 EANEDIAAAEEKL
+1338 EKL
-1351 QEAVDALN
+1351 QEAIEDAQ
-1359 DYFEDKAWEGV
+1359 EDLEDAQERLAEAQYKLEQATYEKI
-1370 IEEIKSGNATN
+1370 IEDLEKGLATNESIEAILQEIKP
-1381 ASIKEL
+1381 L
-1387 LGNVR
+1387 LGA
-1392 DQAFD
+1392 DSTLA
-1397 NHATDVSWYQAI
+1397 S
-1409 IDAIKEYAGVDITIE
+1409 DIA
-1424 EPSDEEGKPS
+1424 
-1434 SDSDNSGGG
+1434 N
-1443 KPSGAIGGGGGK
+1443 AIGEVFGEDGLPDGTGDKGDGGDKDSGSGDKHSGTSDGNIIGGHRRPAGSVGGGK
-1455 FAQSQLYYDSGGVA
+1455 FVQSQLYDSGGVA

-1480 RHESIINDPDLTE
+1480 RHESIINDPELTE
-1493 KILSPVPSKQFDRY
+1493 KILSPVPSRQFDRY

-1516 HARVYEQS
+1516 HARMYEQS